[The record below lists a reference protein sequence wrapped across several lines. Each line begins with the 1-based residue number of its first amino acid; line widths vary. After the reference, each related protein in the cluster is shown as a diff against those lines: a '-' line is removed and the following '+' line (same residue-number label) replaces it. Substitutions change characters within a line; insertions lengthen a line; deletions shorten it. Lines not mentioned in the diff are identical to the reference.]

1 MSWFK
6 VDTSEVLCVGLTNS
20 EIGMYIRYKALCE
33 HFKQEALTWKQ
44 VCFNFTPKERK
55 FITSYFKIEPELN
68 QSTTEV
74 EPELN
79 QSKSKVSPKSDN
91 KNKDI
96 ACARVY
102 NRQDRQD
109 RQDIFKS
116 SDKSSDL
123 NVDEPV
129 FDIEKIN
136 HVLDKYCLP
145 HIKKL
150 TDERKRKLRQRVRDA
165 GSFEEFLGQLEAA
178 LAESSFLRGDSGKW
192 QADFDFFLQASK
204 WQKAIEGAYA
214 DKDDDDSGY
223 VPGQVLA
230 MFG

>member
-6 VDTSEVLCVGLTNS
+6 VDTSEVLCVGMTNS

-33 HFKQEALTWKQ
+33 HFKQGALTWKQ

-55 FITSYFKIEPELN
+55 FITSYFG
-68 QSTTEV
+68 V

-79 QSKSKVSPKSDN
+79 KSKSKVSPKSDN

-109 RQDIFKS
+109 RQDISKS
-116 SDKSSDL
+116 SDKSLDL
-123 NVDEPV
+123 DVNKPD
-129 FDIEKIN
+129 FDIKKIN
-136 HVLDKYCLP
+136 HVLSRYCLP
-145 HIKKL
+145 EVKKL
-150 TDERKRKLRQRVRDA
+150 TDERKQKLRQRIKDA
-165 GSFEEFLGQLEAA
+165 GSFDGFLGQMEAA
-178 LAESSFLRGDSGKW
+178 LAQSSFLRGDSRKW
-192 QADFDFFLQASK
+192 RADFDFFLQASK
-204 WQKAIEGAYA
+204 WQKTTEGVYA

-223 VPGQVLA
+223 VPGA
-230 MFG
+230 IDKIFS